1 MTRRVLLA
9 VLSTYKDTIMSY
21 KLFATE
27 AEAQERCAALNADA
41 GKGFRFVVGKAIG
54 GQQWVIVKQKEC
66 KAWSF
71 VGFLQ
76 ES

>member
-1 MTRRVLLA
+1 
-9 VLSTYKDTIMSY
+9 MSY

-27 AEAQERCAALNADA
+27 AEAQERCAALNAEA
-41 GKGFRFVVGKAIG
+41 GGGFRFVVDKAIG
-54 GQQWVIVKQKEC
+54 GQHWVIVKQQEC

-71 VGFLQ
+71 AGFLQ